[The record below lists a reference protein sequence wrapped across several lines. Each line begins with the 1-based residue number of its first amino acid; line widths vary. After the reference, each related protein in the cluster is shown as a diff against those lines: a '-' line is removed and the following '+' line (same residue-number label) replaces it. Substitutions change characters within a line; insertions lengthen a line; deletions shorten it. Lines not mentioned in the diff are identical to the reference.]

1 MAATTSNGVLQ
12 TDKKSTP
19 FVSPYLEMQAS
30 PSIEELNQR
39 FAIAGVAQIN
49 AGKGGLPRLCVSIPA
64 ATAEIYL
71 HGAQLTSW
79 RPVGGEEVIFLSEQ
93 SQWEPGRAI
102 RGGIPVCFPWFRNK
116 ADDPKAPSHGF
127 VRTKAWQ
134 LDSVARNGDA
144 VTVSLS
150 TASDEAT
157 RAWWPHDFRLVHRL
171 TIGEELSQ
179 ELVMSN
185 TGTQPLRFEEALHTY
200 YRVGGAEAVRI
211 QGLDSVAYLD
221 NTDGN
226 REKRQEGDIVFTAQT
241 DRAYIDTTH
250 PVEIVDPAMR
260 RRMRLVKENSRTTVV
275 WNPWIEGAHSLAD
288 LGDDEWRAMACVEAS
303 NIRAFAVELA
313 PGDQHTMKTSI
324 RVA

>member
-1 MAATTSNGVLQ
+1 
-12 TDKKSTP
+12 
-19 FVSPYLEMQAS
+19 MQAS
-30 PSIEELNQR
+30 LSIEELNQR
-39 FAIAGVAQIN
+39 FAIAGAAQIA
-49 AGKGGLPRLCVSIPA
+49 AGNGGLARVNVNIPT

-79 RPVGGEEVIFLSEQ
+79 RPAGGEEVIFLSGQ

-134 LDSVARNGDA
+134 LDSVTRNGDA

-171 TIGEELSQ
+171 TVGAALVQ
-179 ELVMSN
+179 ELTMSN
-185 TGTQPLRFEEALHTY
+185 TGNAPLRFEEALHTY
-200 YRVGGAEAVRI
+200 YRVGGAESVRI
-211 QGLDSVAYLD
+211 QGLGGVSYLD

-226 REKRQEGDIVFTAQT
+226 REKQQEGDIAFTAPT
-241 DRAYIDTTH
+241 DRAYVDTTH
-250 PVEIVDPAMR
+250 AVEILDPILR
-260 RRMRLVKENSRTTVV
+260 RRIRLEKQNSRTTVV
-275 WNPWIEGAHSLAD
+275 WNPWIEGAHALPDLA
-288 LGDDEWRAMACVEAS
+288 DDEWRAMACVEAS
-303 NIRAFAVELA
+303 NIRALAVDLA
-313 PGDQHTMKTSI
+313 PGERHTMKTTI
-324 RVA
+324 RVIAAPGDSV